1 MKTHEACL
9 EDEATA
15 DLPGR
20 AITPARLL
28 YTDDP
33 DILIPMQFAMS
44 VGRSSADVSDVEMGV
59 VCRKWT
65 ISRFWLSLW

>member
-1 MKTHEACL
+1 VPGVIDRRETHEACL

-20 AITPARLL
+20 AMTPARLL

-33 DILIPMQFAMS
+33 DILIQMSFA
-44 VGRSSADVSDVEMGV
+44 
-59 VCRKWT
+59 
-65 ISRFWLSLW
+65 IS